1 MWFKSS
7 LFALAL
13 TLAVTAEGL
22 VKVEILAL
30 GME

>member
-13 TLAVTAEGL
+13 TLVVAAEGL